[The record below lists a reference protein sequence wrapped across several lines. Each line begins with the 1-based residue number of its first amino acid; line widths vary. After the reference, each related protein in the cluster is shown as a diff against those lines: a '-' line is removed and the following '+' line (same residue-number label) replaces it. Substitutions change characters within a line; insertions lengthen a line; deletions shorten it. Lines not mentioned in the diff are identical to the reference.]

1 MCVQGPPG
9 TMPRQ
14 STAGATSEATAA
26 TVRVARSADLHEV
39 GLRLPTLHC
48 PDAQASAMVE
58 HPQRPELETI
68 VNQRVYDL
76 ARQVDRASDDVLRYL
91 REIGEFTRSSS
102 SVVADPVARRVLE
115 HFGVRAPG
123 APPQGTVVEQ
133 SRPARQ
139 SVTPATTLSWQANP
153 VKEPTNEEVLKH
165 VQRLESVFPEARKHR
180 SMLRALGSQFVYADV
195 FVTTDGRQC
204 GLALARFSGAIE
216 SAFGLTREV
225 LFFYA
230 PYFDLQSR
238 SFKLAKDRLA
248 SLPREVTPD
257 LIFYSC
263 PDDRLTFKLNEW
275 STLQFTAIPLPT
287 SLDDEPI
294 ALISLL
300 RDHIYARDL
309 FYETTPVSGS
319 KFFGR
324 KTLMQELRDDI
335 ANQRVSGLFGL
346 RKSGK
351 TSILL
356 QLAETLA
363 SESLIP
369 VFIDLETLP
378 SPPTDPGPDFMR
390 EVASRIAVELQR
402 RGLSCEELSA
412 FQDVQGVPHFKA
424 SLDSVVGRLEERDT
438 TLVLLLDE
446 IEFLTPSDQVDTQEA
461 NFPAVAQALASLRAV
476 AQSAS
481 NFTFLLSGL
490 TNHILENG
498 RLYGRPNPLFSWAKA
513 RYVGPFSRQEAD
525 ELATA
530 TGARMG
536 IEIQPGALAA
546 LYDASGGHAYLYRNL
561 ASEVVATLPLDTYR
575 RVLRTADVLHQ
586 LATWR
591 RSVAGNIEEMLSH
604 LARYYPTEGVLLE
617 TLKDSPD
624 DFAELVHGE
633 DRAVHHLVSL
643 GLIHEEAGRF
653 TPSVL
658 LELQ

>member
-1 MCVQGPPG
+1 M
-9 TMPRQ
+9 
-14 STAGATSEATAA
+14 S
-26 TVRVARSADLHEV
+26 
-39 GLRLPTLHC
+39 
-48 PDAQASAMVE
+48 
-58 HPQRPELETI
+58 
-68 VNQRVYDL
+68 QRVYDL
-76 ARQVDRASDDVLRYL
+76 ARQVDRASADILRYL
-91 REIGEFTRSSS
+91 REIGEFVRSSS
-102 SVVADPVARRVLE
+102 SVVPDPVAKQVLQ
-115 HFGVRAPG
+115 HFANRTGPIL
-123 APPQGTVVEQ
+123 QGTRLEVTTQ
-133 SRPARQ
+133 QPRPT
-139 SVTPATTLSWQANP
+139 TPATTLSWQANP
-153 VKEPTNEEVLKH
+153 VKEPTNQDVIKH
-165 VQRLESVFPEARKHR
+165 VQRLEAVFPEFRKHR
-180 SMLRALGSQFVYADV
+180 TMLQALGSQFVYADV
-195 FVTTDGRQC
+195 FVTSDDKQC

-238 SFKLAKDRLA
+238 SFKLAKDRL
-248 SLPREVTPD
+248 SRLPREVTPD

-275 STLQFTAIPLPT
+275 SKLQFTAIPLPLD
-287 SLDDEPI
+287 LDDEPI

-356 QLAETLA
+356 QLAETLG
-363 SESLIP
+363 SESLLP
-369 VFIDLETLP
+369 VFVDLETLP
-378 SPPTDPGPDFMR
+378 SPPLDPGPDFMR
-390 EVASRIAVELQR
+390 EVASRISVEMQR
-402 RGLSCEELSA
+402 RGLPREELIDFLDSPS
-412 FQDVQGVPHFKA
+412 VPHFRA
-424 SLDSVVGRLEERDT
+424 SLDAVVGGLEADGI

-498 RLYGRPNPLFSWAKA
+498 RLYGRPNPLFSWAKS
-513 RYVGPFSRQEAD
+513 RYVGPFSRQEAN

-586 LATWR
+586 LNTWR

-604 LARYYPTEGVLLE
+604 LTRYYPTEGILLE
-617 TLKDSPD
+617 ALKESPD
-624 DFAELVHGE
+624 DFAELVRGE

-643 GLIHEEAGRF
+643 GLIYEEAGRF

-658 LELQ
+658 LELR

>member
-1 MCVQGPPG
+1 M
-9 TMPRQ
+9 
-14 STAGATSEATAA
+14 
-26 TVRVARSADLHEV
+26 
-39 GLRLPTLHC
+39 
-48 PDAQASAMVE
+48 
-58 HPQRPELETI
+58 
-68 VNQRVYDL
+68 NQRVYDL
-76 ARQVDRASDDVLRYL
+76 ARQVDRAPDDVLRYL
-91 REIGEFTRSSS
+91 REIGEFTRSAS
-102 SVVADPVARRVLE
+102 SVVAEPVAKRVVE
-115 HFGVRAPG
+115 HFGGLAPASAPG
-123 APPQGTVVEQ
+123 RMGAPI
-133 SRPARQ
+133 RAPARQ
-139 SVTPATTLSWQANP
+139 PVTPATTLSWQANP
-153 VKEPTNEEVLKH
+153 VKEPTNDKVIKH
-165 VQRLESVFPEARKHR
+165 VQRLESAFPEFRKHR
-180 SMLRALGSQFVYADV
+180 SMLQALGSQFVYADV
-195 FVTTDGRQC
+195 FVTTDVTQC

-238 SFKLAKDRLA
+238 SFKLAKDKLVN
-248 SLPREVTPD
+248 LPREVTPD
-257 LIFYSC
+257 LIFFSS

-275 STLQFTAIPLPT
+275 SKLQFTAIPLPT
-287 SLDDEPI
+287 SLDAEPI
-294 ALISLL
+294 ALISQL

-356 QLAETLA
+356 QLAETLT
-363 SESLIP
+363 SDNLIP

-390 EVASRIAVELQR
+390 EVTSRVSVELER
-402 RGLSCEELSA
+402 RGVSCAELA
-412 FQDVQGVPHFKA
+412 DFPRVQDIPQFKA
-424 SLDSVVGRLEERDT
+424 SLDSVVRRLEERDIT
-438 TLVLLLDE
+438 MVLLLDE

-513 RYVGPFSRQEAD
+513 RYVGPFSRQEAN

-536 IEIQPGALAA
+536 IEIQEGALGA

-561 ASEVVATLPLDTYR
+561 ASEVVATLPMDTYR
-575 RVLRTADVLHQ
+575 RVLRTSDVLHQ
-586 LATWR
+586 LTTWR

-604 LARYYPTEGVLLE
+604 LARYYPTEGILLE

-624 DFAELVHGE
+624 DFSELARGE
-633 DRAVHHLVSL
+633 DRAVHHLASL

>member
-1 MCVQGPPG
+1 M
-9 TMPRQ
+9 
-14 STAGATSEATAA
+14 
-26 TVRVARSADLHEV
+26 
-39 GLRLPTLHC
+39 
-48 PDAQASAMVE
+48 
-58 HPQRPELETI
+58 
-68 VNQRVYDL
+68 NQRVYDL
-76 ARQVDRASDDVLRYL
+76 ARLVDRAPDDVLRYL
-91 REIGEFTRSSS
+91 GEIGEFARSSS
-102 SVVADPVARRVLE
+102 SVVAEPVARRVLK
-115 HFGVRAPG
+115 HFGGSAPTGPRQSKVRPRAP
-123 APPQGTVVEQ
+123 E
-133 SRPARQ
+133 RQ

-165 VQRLESVFPEARKHR
+165 VERMQAAFPEFKKHR
-180 SMLRALGSQFVYADV
+180 AMLRALGSQFVYSDV
-195 FVTTDGRQC
+195 FTTNDGKQC
-204 GLALARFSGAIE
+204 GVALARFSGAIE

-238 SFKLAKDRLA
+238 SFKLAKDKLA
-248 SLPREVTPD
+248 RLPREVTPD

-263 PDDRLTFKLNEW
+263 PDDRLSFKLNEW
-275 STLQFTAIPLPT
+275 SKLQFTAIPLPAN
-287 SLDDEPI
+287 LPDEPI
-294 ALISLL
+294 AMIALL

-356 QLAETLA
+356 QLSETLA
-363 SESLIP
+363 SETLVP

-390 EVASRIAVELQR
+390 EVASRVSVELQL
-402 RGLSCEELSA
+402 RGVACAELVA
-412 FQDVQGVPHFKA
+412 FHEGQGVPQFKA
-424 SLDSVVGRLEERDT
+424 SLDAVVGRLKQSDV

-446 IEFLTPSDQVDTQEA
+446 IEFLTPSDQVNTQEA

-476 AQSAS
+476 AQSSS

-513 RYVGPFSRQEAD
+513 RYVGPFSRQEAN

-536 IEIQPGALAA
+536 IEIQPGALDA

-586 LATWR
+586 LTTWR

-604 LARYYPTEGVLLE
+604 LARYYPTEGILLE
-617 TLKDSPD
+617 TLKDSPQ
-624 DFAELVHGE
+624 DFAELVDGE
-633 DRAVHHLVSL
+633 DRAIHHLISL